1 MKIRN
6 GLSRCAVI
14 LRDLPDSKG
23 RSKQWADYPARRTS
37 SLSALRISAPLLL
50 GIALGL
56 PLATADAQFS
66 SGDPA
71 VEIDA
76 ITVSALDDLRN
87 LWGISDFDLAVGGIS
102 AEDYETTLRGLNSR
116 ISGYQQQIET
126 LTEAIV
132 SAERAIADELQ
143 AIAEDEGGNSSSDI
157 DDFRED
163 LDDAIAAKVAYID
176 STGVQERALLPV
188 GVRPFASAASARSF
202 LNGLDRLASEDADW
216 VALGISESTA
226 QQRVDQGLILLQMIR
241 SEVLDVD

>member
-1 MKIRN
+1 MPKI
-6 GLSRCAVI
+6 G
-14 LRDLPDSKG
+14 
-23 RSKQWADYPARRTS
+23 
-37 SLSALRISAPLLL
+37 APLLL

-56 PLATADAQFS
+56 PAATAEAQFS

-71 VEIDA
+71 VEIDE
-76 ITVSALDDLRN
+76 ITVSAMDDLRST
-87 LWGISDFDLAVGGIS
+87 WGISDFDLAVGGIS
-102 AEDYETTLRGLNSR
+102 AEDYETTLRGLSAR
-116 ISGYQQQIET
+116 ISGYRQQVET

-132 SAERAIADELQ
+132 SAERAITDELQ
-143 AIAEDEGGNSSSDI
+143 AIAEDEGGNSPSDI
-157 DDFRED
+157 DDLRED

-188 GVRPFASAASARSF
+188 GLRPFAEQASARSF

-216 VALGISESTA
+216 LALGISESTA